1 MIPMR
6 RSKQQLSPETC
17 DQILERNTSGVLA
30 LNSKQG
36 PYAVPLSYVY
46 ANGQI
51 IFHGAI
57 SGHKMNAIAHDAR
70 ASFCVIDADDVL
82 PEEFTTRYR
91 SVIVTGNVKILE
103 EQNDKIEALSALG
116 MSCYPNKD
124 ACSEEISKFID
135 STCVFVLEP
144 SSITGKRGLKATEE

>member
-6 RSKQQLSPETC
+6 RSKQQLSSETC
-17 DQILERNTSGVLA
+17 NRILERNSSGVLA
-30 LNSKQG
+30 LNAEQG

-46 ANGQI
+46 TDGRI
-51 IFHGAI
+51 IFHGATT
-57 SGHKMNAIAHDAR
+57 GHKMDAIAHDTR
-70 ASFCVIDADDVL
+70 ASFCIIDADDVV

-91 SVIVTGNVKILE
+91 SVIVAGSIKSLE
-103 EQNDKIEALSALG
+103 DPNEKVEALSALG
-116 MSCYPNKD
+116 MSCYPNEN
-124 ACSEEISKFID
+124 ACSEEINKFID

>member
-17 DQILERNTSGVLA
+17 DRILKRNTSGVLA
-30 LNSKQG
+30 LNSEQG

-46 ANGQI
+46 ADGRI
-51 IFHGAI
+51 IFHGAT
-57 SGHKMNAIAHDAR
+57 SGHKMDAIAHEAR
-70 ASFCVIDADDVL
+70 ASFCIIDANDVV

-91 SVIVTGNVKILE
+91 SVIVVGKIKILKS
-103 EQNDKIEALSALG
+103 QNEKIEALSTLG
-116 MSCYPNKD
+116 MSCYPNEK
-124 ACSEEISKFID
+124 ACSEEVDKFID
-135 STCVFVLEP
+135 NTCVFVLEP